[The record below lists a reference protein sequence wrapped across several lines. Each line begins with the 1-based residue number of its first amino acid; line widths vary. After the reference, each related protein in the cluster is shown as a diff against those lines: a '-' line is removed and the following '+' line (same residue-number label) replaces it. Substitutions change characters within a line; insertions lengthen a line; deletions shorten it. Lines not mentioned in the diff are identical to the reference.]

1 MAYIQWPGGIIY
13 APLDANSRLQRV
25 MALTPKLD
33 SPCRADVARRA
44 RLTFGLA
51 LD

>member
-1 MAYIQWPGGIIY
+1 
-13 APLDANSRLQRV
+13 

-33 SPCRADVARRA
+33 SQCRADVARRA
-44 RLTFGLA
+44 RFTFGVA